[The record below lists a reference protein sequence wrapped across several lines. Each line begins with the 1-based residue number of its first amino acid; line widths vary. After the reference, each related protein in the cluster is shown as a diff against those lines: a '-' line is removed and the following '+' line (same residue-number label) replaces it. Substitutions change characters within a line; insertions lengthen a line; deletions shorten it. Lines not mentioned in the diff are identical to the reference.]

1 MPWVQI
7 RLPLRLV
14 SEANNTEHWT
24 KKRKRKLQQQK
35 MIGYLLNSQEK
46 PPYFPVLVTLT
57 RIAPRELDGDN
68 LQMAF
73 KSIRDALAGW
83 LFPGKAPGQADSDK
97 RIFWVYTQEKGQ
109 SKEYAVQITISAID
123 LTTSV
128 APLDETYEFKTRR
141 DGISSKVQRI

>member
-7 RLPLRLV
+7 RLPIRLV

-35 MIGYLLNSQEK
+35 MIGYLLNSQER

-57 RIAPRELDGDN
+57 RISPRWLDSDN

-73 KSIRDALAGW
+73 KSIRDCVSNW
-83 LFPGKAPGQADSDK
+83 LIPGKAPGQADSDK
-97 RIFWVYTQEKGQ
+97 RIQWHYMQEKGQ
-109 SKEYAVQITISAID
+109 PKEYAVQITISAVD
-123 LTTSV
+123 LTTS
-128 APLDETYEFKTRR
+128 
-141 DGISSKVQRI
+141 ISIINGKNNAMD